1 MNDQV
6 SRTPAGSAVV
16 EAMPDIS
23 SAPLRVMALHALL
36 YCERLFYLEEVEE
49 IRVADAAVYAG
60 RRLHDDVVPLDDEAP
75 EHRSLDVA
83 SEAWGLVGKVDAVRR
98 RDGRWVAYEHKRGR
112 CHRGPAKEVLAWPS
126 DRIQAV
132 AYAVLL
138 EQSLGEPVPQAR
150 IRYHADNVTAFVEID
165 DAARDDLRQAI
176 ARARELRAS
185 VARPPVAE
193 NENLCVRCS
202 LAPVCLPEEE
212 RLAADER
219 LDGDQP
225 TADPLGLEVS
235 SNFGEGTSPHVN
247 TTADRIDL
255 EASRNGRQVPTPKL
269 FPSNRER
276 QTLHLV
282 SPKAHVG
289 RSGETLVVTSED
301 EDRQK
306 VTQRVPIE
314 EIDALVVHGFGQVTT
329 QAIHLCASR
338 GVAVQWMTA
347 GGKFAAGTTGHPGRV
362 QQRIR
367 QYAALVDD
375 ATRLR
380 LARRLVQAKV
390 ETQLRYLLRASRGDR
405 TVRATCQP
413 HIDRMRESLR
423 KVDTARSDESLLGLE
438 GMAAKA
444 YFAALPSLLASH
456 VPAELHPAGR
466 SKHPP
471 RDRFN
476 ALLSFGY
483 GMLLTAVHRAAV
495 AVGLE
500 PALGFYHRPRT
511 SAPPLV
517 LDVMELFRTTL
528 WEIPLVGSVN
538 RQQWNVDRDFAVT
551 PGQVWLS
558 ANGRK
563 TAIALFEER
572 LEESHK
578 HPHTGQSLTYA
589 RMIEL
594 ELRLLEKEWTGCPG
608 LFARMRVR

>member
-1 MNDQV
+1 MSVDL
-6 SRTPAGSAVV
+6 
-16 EAMPDIS
+16 E
-23 SAPLRVMALHALL
+23 APLRVISLHDLL
-36 YCERLFYLEEVEE
+36 YCERLFYFTEVEG
-49 IRVADAAVYAG
+49 IQNPTALVYAG

-75 EHRSLDVA
+75 EHRSLEVA
-83 SEAWGLVGKVDAVRR
+83 SETWGLVGKVDAVRR

-138 EQSLGEPVPQAR
+138 EEALGETVTQAR
-150 IRYHADNVTAFVEID
+150 VRYHADNVTAFIEID
-165 DAARDDLRQAI
+165 DAAKDDLRRAI
-176 ARARELRAS
+176 ERARELRQT

-212 RLAADER
+212 RLAAHEHLGDEEAEPDANR
-219 LDGDQP
+219 PHPG
-225 TADPLGLEVS
+225 PLPE
-235 SNFGEGTSPHVN
+235 GEGARH
-247 TTADRIDL
+247 
-255 EASRNGRQVPTPKL
+255 VPTL

-276 QTLHLV
+276 QTLHVV
-282 SPKAHVG
+282 SPKARVG
-289 RSGETLVVTSED
+289 RSGETLVVTSEN
-301 EDRQK
+301 EAREK

-314 EIDALVVHGFGQVTT
+314 EIDALVIHGFGQVTT

-338 GVAVQWMTA
+338 GVAVQWMTM
-347 GGKFAAGTTGHPGRV
+347 GGKFAAGTTGQPGRV

-367 QYAALVDD
+367 QYAGLTDG

-380 LARRLVQAKV
+380 LARRLVHAKV
-390 ETQLRYLLRASRGDR
+390 ETQLRYLLRASRGDGP
-405 TVRATCQP
+405 VRGACLP
-413 HIDRMRESLR
+413 HLERIRESLR
-423 KVDTARSDESLLGLE
+423 KVNTAGSEESLL

-444 YFAALPSLLASH
+444 YFAALPSLLSPQ
-456 VPAELHPAGR
+456 VPAEMRPAGR

-483 GMLLTAVHRAAV
+483 AMLQTAVHRSAV

-500 PALGFYHRPRT
+500 PALSFYHRPRT
-511 SAPPLV
+511 AAPPLV
-517 LDVMELFRTTL
+517 LDVMELFRTIL
-528 WEIPLVGSVN
+528 WEIPLIGSVN
-538 RQQWNVDRDFAVT
+538 RLQWSVDRDFAIS

-558 ANGRK
+558 DEGRK
-563 TAIALFEER
+563 TAIKLFEER

-578 HPHTGQSLTYA
+578 HPHTGQALTYA

-594 ELRLLEKEWTGCPG
+594 ELRLLEKEWSGCPG

>member
-1 MNDQV
+1 MSNQV
-6 SRTPAGSAVV
+6 STGSAGPAGVDAV
-16 EAMPDIS
+16 PDIS

-75 EHRSLDVA
+75 EHRSLQVA
-83 SEAWGLVGKVDAVRR
+83 SETWGLVGKVDAARR

-126 DRIQAV
+126 DRIQAI

-138 EQSLGEPVPQAR
+138 EETLGEPVPQGR

-165 DAARDDLRQAI
+165 EVARNDLRQAI
-176 ARARELRAS
+176 ARACELRTS

-193 NENLCVRCS
+193 NENLCLRCS

-212 RLAADER
+212 RLGADEH
-219 LDGDQP
+219 LGGDQ
-225 TADPLGLEVS
+225 
-235 SNFGEGTSPHVN
+235 
-247 TTADRIDL
+247 TTADRL
-255 EASRNGRQVPTPKL
+255 EIEPSPESRKVPIPKL

-276 QTLHLV
+276 QTLHVV

-289 RSGETLVVTSED
+289 CSGETLVVTSENA
-301 EDRQK
+301 DRQK
-306 VTQRVPIE
+306 VTQRIPIE
-314 EIDALVVHGFGQVTT
+314 EVDALVVHGFGQVTT

-367 QYAALVDD
+367 QYAALADEVV
-375 ATRLR
+375 RLR
-380 LARRLVQAKV
+380 LARRLVHAKV

-405 TVRATCQP
+405 PVRAACQP
-413 HIDRMRESLR
+413 HIDRVRESLR
-423 KVDTARSDESLLGLE
+423 KVDAARSDESLLGLE

-444 YFAALPSLLASH
+444 YFAALPFLLASQ
-456 VPAELHPAGR
+456 VPAEMRLAGR

-483 GMLLTAVHRAAV
+483 GMLQTAVHRATV

-528 WEIPLVGSVN
+528 WEIPLIGSVN
-538 RQQWNVDRDFAVT
+538 RQQWNVERDFAVS

-558 ANGRK
+558 DIGRK
-563 TAIALFEER
+563 TAITLFEER